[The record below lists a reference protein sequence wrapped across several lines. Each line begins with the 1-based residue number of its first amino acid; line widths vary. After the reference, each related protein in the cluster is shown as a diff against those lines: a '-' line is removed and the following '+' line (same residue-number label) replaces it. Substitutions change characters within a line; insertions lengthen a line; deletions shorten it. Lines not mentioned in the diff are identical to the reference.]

1 MEIIHLVFWLFAA
14 VTCLSAL
21 LVAFSPR
28 LIHSVFALFFCFVG
42 TAGLYV
48 MLGADFLAATQV
60 IIYIGGIMVL
70 MIFGVMLTNRHGE
83 GQLPNEFTNP
93 ISALMIAVGVLF
105 LMWSFPRA
113 WAQRDSRWTRSFDDV
128 SVKQVASGAHSHAP
142 GSVPGAPGDDVPA
155 PASPAPSP
163 AVAASPAVPAPQGPA
178 VNHNQERVPP
188 VSNTT
193 APIGEALLTQYLI
206 PFELAS
212 LVLLLAML
220 GAASIA
226 RKEIR

>member
-1 MEIIHLVFWLFAA
+1 MELIHVVFWVFALLTTA
-14 VTCLSAL
+14 SAL
-21 LVAFSPR
+21 MVALTPR
-28 LIHSVFALFFCFVG
+28 LIHAVFALFFCFVG

-48 MLGADFLAATQV
+48 LLGADFLAATQV

-83 GQLPNEFTNP
+83 GQLPNEFTHW
-93 ISALMIAVGVLF
+93 ISATLLCAGVVF
-105 LMWSFPRA
+105 LLWSFPRGWAKRDPA
-113 WAQRDSRWTRSFDDV
+113 WNSSFDDV
-128 SVKQVASGAHSHAP
+128 SLK
-142 GSVPGAPGDDVPA
+142 PA
-155 PASPAPSP
+155 PAAAHAFAP
-163 AVAASPAVPAPQGPA
+163 AVEPLPAAPAAATPRPVQ
-178 VNHNQERVPP
+178 QTRVPP

-193 APIGEALLTQYLI
+193 FPIGVALLTQYLI